1 MNFKRFSYVYGDDVS
16 ELIIKSCPFC
26 GGEPKIKLLRS
37 FCHKAPYFLI
47 RCQCGVRMT
56 NFKDSAAKA
65 IADWNSESV
74 VFDMKKVKTYEFWM
88 VQNKMYAS
96 KTIKRVR
103 WWNKWLIMSGC
114 IVLAKCKFKAID
126 ITDDDA
132 IKIAKIEFEEDGY
145 YEEIMGV
152 RV

>member
-1 MNFKRFSYVYGDDVS
+1 MNGDDM
-16 ELIIKSCPFC
+16 
-26 GGEPKIKLLRS
+26 
-37 FCHKAPYFLI
+37 A
-47 RCQCGVRMT
+47 
-56 NFKDSAAKA
+56 
-65 IADWNSESV
+65 
-74 VFDMKKVKTYEFWM
+74 KVKTYEFWLM
-88 VQNKMYAS
+88 QNKMYAI

-126 ITDDDA
+126 ITDEDA
-132 IKIAKIEFEEDGY
+132 LKIAKIEFEEDDY

>member
-1 MNFKRFSYVYGDDVS
+1 M
-16 ELIIKSCPFC
+16 
-26 GGEPKIKLLRS
+26 
-37 FCHKAPYFLI
+37 A
-47 RCQCGVRMT
+47 
-56 NFKDSAAKA
+56 
-65 IADWNSESV
+65 
-74 VFDMKKVKTYEFWM
+74 KVKTYEFWF
-88 VQNKMYAS
+88 VQNKMYTI

-132 IKIAKIEFEEDGY
+132 LKIANIEFEEDGY
-145 YEEIMGV
+145 REEIMGA

>member
-1 MNFKRFSYVYGDDVS
+1 M
-16 ELIIKSCPFC
+16 
-26 GGEPKIKLLRS
+26 
-37 FCHKAPYFLI
+37 A
-47 RCQCGVRMT
+47 
-56 NFKDSAAKA
+56 
-65 IADWNSESV
+65 
-74 VFDMKKVKTYEFWM
+74 KVKTYEFWF

-96 KTIKRVR
+96 RTIRRVR
-103 WWNKWLIMSGC
+103 WWNKLLIMSGC

-132 IKIAKIEFEEDGY
+132 LKIAKIEFEEDGY